1 MNCLSLEAFMTDNI
15 KTQNVKIPLA
25 LLVQVIYVL
34 ESLDIDLC
42 DRSFRYD
49 YDRVLLALNKKK
61 EAIELRDVY
70 ADIIRAKDED
80 SRHWAK
86 MRYLQQKRLINGGF

>member
-1 MNCLSLEAFMTDNI
+1 MSDNI
-15 KTQNVKIPLA
+15 KIQNVKIPLA

-34 ESLDIDLC
+34 ESIDISLY

-49 YDRVLLALNKKK
+49 YDNVFSALNKKK

-86 MRYLQQKRLINGGF
+86 MRYLQQKRLINEGV